1 MKPCVFI
8 HTNEK
13 QIVGALVSQFSFK
26 RFASEPAAFDVKLIR
41 TDDYGFIKSHNGRS
55 YLRDG
60 LHRQWRSDDLQSFT
74 VLRFL
79 PPQLMAYQGRSL
91 VVDPD
96 VFCISDVVPLLT
108 RDMGGH
114 AVLARRRYRS
124 KPGLYASSVMLL
136 DNAKL
141 KHWRV
146 ERDFEEMFTFTR
158 DYGKWINLKLE
169 PKGSIGELETV
180 WNDFDELTPATRM
193 LHNTKRRTQPW
204 KTGLPVDFRPP
215 ERSGAFNLVHLLH
228 QLRRSLFGEYGLLG
242 RYARHPDGTQERLFF
257 ALLKE
262 CMKDGIIT
270 KEMLEKEM
278 RLNHVRHDAIEVLEK
293 TPTLNER
300 PLFAN

>member
-1 MKPCVFI
+1 
-8 HTNEK
+8 
-13 QIVGALVSQFSFK
+13 
-26 RFASEPAAFDVKLIR
+26 
-41 TDDYGFIKSHNGRS
+41 
-55 YLRDG
+55 
-60 LHRQWRSDDLQSFT
+60 
-74 VLRFL
+74 
-79 PPQLMAYQGRSL
+79 
-91 VVDPD
+91 
-96 VFCISDVVPLLT
+96 
-108 RDMGGH
+108 
-114 AVLARRRYRS
+114 
-124 KPGLYASSVMLL
+124 MLL

-169 PKGSIGELETV
+169 PEGSIGELETV